1 MFSISLKK
9 AYQKIWKGF
18 GKIARIIIPYGCHNE
33 TMANELVFFVTCS
46 LDYSDPDP
54 MKITLLILAT
64 LIMSVTSA
72 SGQSNLYVWSEIN
85 PAWKTNS
92 LKHWSEIKGYGKV
105 VPEEMA
111 AIIREYHENAE
122 KRLNLALRQGFLN
135 SELPI
140 LPVLTENP
148 GSIFLS
154 ENDLFLDLQCSLA
167 EVSEIYPNFR
177 KRKIKIEPLVRYNL
191 TLYGPDGSIL
201 IQKQY
206 LDTIDYKNRIRPSLT
221 GMPEHRR
228 DIEIVKKSYLESFSD
243 EVPVKLISDL
253 ANDLKNKPYSLN
265 RPDPDKFQQ
274 VVGLLFENRKI
285 SYPLEYQSVHFITQN
300 LSPSTTGHRQKTDG
314 ANQRNNNIYDD
325 LERLIDGSRYFALII
340 GVNEYHDPLIS
351 NLSEPLRDAELL
363 MSTLTENYNFRE
375 EHIRL
380 MENPTRN
387 ELIQALDELAHEVK
401 KNDNLLIFY
410 AGHGLWDD
418 QLKKGFWIPAD
429 ARTDNRANWF
439 SNADLR
445 DYMGGIP
452 AKHTL
457 LISDA
462 CFSGGIFKTREV
474 FSSVTPATVE
484 LYKLPSRK
492 AMTSGAM
499 TTVPDKSVFIEF
511 LIKRLNEN
519 TNPVLSAE
527 QLFASFKIAVINNS
541 PTRQV
546 PQFGEIRETGD
557 EGGDF
562 LFIRKMNK

>member
-1 MFSISLKK
+1 
-9 AYQKIWKGF
+9 
-18 GKIARIIIPYGCHNE
+18 
-33 TMANELVFFVTCS
+33 
-46 LDYSDPDP
+46 
-54 MKITLLILAT
+54 MKITIQILIT
-64 LIMSVTSA
+64 LFLSA
-72 SGQSNLYVWSEIN
+72 YTTSGQSSLYIWSEIN

-92 LKHWSEIKGYGKV
+92 LNHWSEIKGYGKA
-105 VPEEMA
+105 VPVEMTA
-111 AIIREYHENAE
+111 LISEYHENAE
-122 KRLNLALRQGFLN
+122 KKLNLSLRQGFIN

-154 ENDLFLDLQCSLA
+154 ENDLFLDLRCSLV

-201 IQKQY
+201 LQKQY

-228 DIEIVKKSYLESFSD
+228 DIEIVRKSYLESFSG
-243 EVPVKLISDL
+243 EVPAKLISDL
-253 ANDLKNKPYSLN
+253 VHDLKNRSYSLN
-265 RPDPDKFQQ
+265 RPAPDKFQQ
-274 VVGLLFENRKI
+274 VIGLLFENRKI
-285 SYPLEYQSVHFITQN
+285 NHPLEYQTVHFIPQS
-300 LSPSTTGHRQKTDG
+300 LSQDPTGYEQRADNAT
-314 ANQRNNNIYDD
+314 QRNSNVLND
-325 LERLIDGSRYFALII
+325 LERLIDGSRFFALII

-351 NLSEPLRDAELL
+351 NLTEPLKDAELL
-363 MSTLTENYNFRE
+363 RSTLTGSYHFKG
-375 EHIRL
+375 EHVYL
-380 MENPTRN
+380 LENPTRN

-401 KNDNLLIFY
+401 ENDNLLIFY
-410 AGHGLWDD
+410 AGHGLWDE

-429 ARTDNRANWF
+429 ASTDNRANWF
-439 SNADLR
+439 SNSDLR

-452 AKHTL
+452 ARHTL

-474 FSSVTPATVE
+474 FSSVTPATME

-499 TTVPDKSVFIEF
+499 TTVPDKSVFIEY

-541 PTRQV
+541 PTKQV

-562 LFIRKMNK
+562 LFIRTMNK

>member
-1 MFSISLKK
+1 
-9 AYQKIWKGF
+9 
-18 GKIARIIIPYGCHNE
+18 
-33 TMANELVFFVTCS
+33 
-46 LDYSDPDP
+46 
-54 MKITLLILAT
+54 MKTALLILAT
-64 LIMSVTSA
+64 LVMTVTTA
-72 SGQSNLYVWSEIN
+72 SGQSNLYIWSEIN
-85 PAWKTNS
+85 PTWKTNS

-105 VPEEMA
+105 VPGEMTA
-111 AIIREYHENAE
+111 LIREYHENAE
-122 KRLNLALRQGFLN
+122 KRLKLSLRQGFLN

-140 LPVLTENP
+140 LPVPTENP

-206 LDTIDYKNRIRPSLT
+206 LDSIDYKHRIRPALT
-221 GMPEHRR
+221 GMSEHRR
-228 DIEIVKKSYLESFSD
+228 DIEIVRKSYLESFSG
-243 EVPVKLISDL
+243 EVPVQLISDL
-253 ANDLKNKPYSLN
+253 ASDLKNKTYSLN
-265 RPDPDKFQQ
+265 RPDPDKFHQ
-274 VVGLLFENRKI
+274 VLGLLFENRKI
-285 SYPLEYQSVHFITQN
+285 SHPSEYQSVHFLPQN
-300 LSPSTTGHRQKTDG
+300 LSQSTTGHREKTDD
-314 ANQRNNNIYDD
+314 AIQRNSNIYND
-325 LERLIDGSRYFALII
+325 LERLTDGSRYFALII
-340 GVNEYHDPLIS
+340 AVNEYHDPLIS
-351 NLSEPLRDAELL
+351 NLTEPLRDAELL
-363 MSTLTENYNFRE
+363 LSTLTQNYNFRE
-375 EHIRL
+375 DHIRL
-380 MENPTRN
+380 LKNPTRN

-418 QLKKGFWIPAD
+418 QLKKGFWMPSD
-429 ARTDNRANWF
+429 ASTDNRANWF
-439 SNADLR
+439 SNSDLR

-452 AKHTL
+452 ARHTL

-474 FSSVTPATVE
+474 FSAVTPATIE

-499 TTVPDKSVFIEF
+499 TTVPDKSIFIEY

-519 TNPVLSAE
+519 TSPVLSAE

-541 PTRQV
+541 PNKTGA
-546 PQFGEIRETGD
+546 PIRRNT
-557 EGGDF
+557 
-562 LFIRKMNK
+562 